1 MLRNNNFFKHV
12 LYRVGVLLIMSF
24 KYLTLKNE
32 YRSFIDNVVTD
43 FYIPVLQ
50 NSIRYDRAV
59 GFFSSTALIEITR
72 GLSGLIKNKGK
83 IRLIVSPNLSEED
96 IEAIAYGYKN
106 KTEVITSNI
115 LTAFNHNFNVFQK
128 KRLNML
134 AHLISN
140 NLLDIKVA
148 LIEDSNGIGI
158 FHDKLGIVEDSENNF
173 IAFSGSMNE
182 TANAFSHNYEAVDV
196 FKSWT
201 NDQERVNSK
210 VDTFERIWNNN
221 AKNIV
226 TCDFPELAFEKL
238 QTYKTE
244 DFELD
249 IDDQELYFLNKE
261 IEELKTVKGPL
272 LPNSVHLRPYQLDAI
287 NSWELQD
294 FQGIF
299 NMATGTGKTIT
310 GLAAAAHLFKKL
322 NHKLAIIIVCP
333 YQHLVDQWVD
343 DIELFNM
350 KPIVGHSASRQRKW
364 KERLKTS
371 IEAYNL
377 NVSDHFCFI
386 TTNASFS
393 TTYVQEQLNR
403 IERDILLIV
412 DEAHNFGA
420 EHLQTKLPMHAKY
433 RLGLSATIY
442 RHNDE
447 DGTAALM
454 NYFGAICIEYTLE
467 MAIRNDM
474 LTPYY
479 YYPIPVF
486 LNEEELK
493 EYRELTARIG
503 SMIKKNKFGKVVFS
517 DSAKMLLLRRAK
529 IIAGATEKIGALRNV
544 ISKYTD
550 ESHLL
555 VYCGATTIT
564 DPNYQEG
571 VTDTDESRQ
580 IDVVVNLLGNELS
593 MNVSKF
599 TSEESAQ
606 EREIIKE
613 AFGKAERLQ
622 GLVAIRCLDE
632 GVNIPSIQ
640 KAFILASSTNPKEYI
655 QRRGRV
661 LRKYPG
667 KKYAEIFD
675 FITLPV
681 PFDQLSSLS
690 EQEII
695 SMRSLPLREI
705 ERMRDF
711 ANVAENSSVADEL
724 IDTIK
729 DYYLLNREDAFLN
742 EFESE

>member
-1 MLRNNNFFKHV
+1 MTF
-12 LYRVGVLLIMSF
+12 
-24 KYLTLKNE
+24 LTLPLKHE
-32 YRSFIDNVVTD
+32 YRSFEDNVVED

-50 NSIRYDRAV
+50 RSVRYDRAV
-59 GFFSSTALIEITR
+59 GFFSSTSLIEITR
-72 GLSGLIKNKGK
+72 GLSGLIKNNGT

-106 KTEVITSNI
+106 KNEVIETKLLSVFETEFNI
-115 LTAFNHNFNVFQK
+115 FQK
-128 KRLNML
+128 KRLNLL
-134 AHLISN
+134 AHLISSG
-140 NLLDIKVA
+140 LLNIKIA
-148 LIEDSNGIGI
+148 LIEDCKGIGI
-158 FHDKLGIVEDSENNF
+158 FHDKLGIVEDKEGNH
-173 IAFSGSMNE
+173 IAFSGSLNE
-182 TANAFSHNYEAVDV
+182 TANAFSHNYEAIDI

-201 NDQERVNSK
+201 ADEERVKSK
-210 VDTFERIWNNN
+210 IHTFECIWKNE

-226 TCDFPELAFEKL
+226 TCDFPEVAMKKL
-238 QTYKTE
+238 QSYKTE
-244 DFELD
+244 ELELD
-249 IDDQELYFLNKE
+249 IDEHELYFINRE
-261 IEELKTVKGPL
+261 IEARKAIKGPL
-272 LPNSVHLRPYQLDAI
+272 LPDNVHLRPYQLDAI
-287 NSWELQD
+287 NNWELND

-322 NHKLAIIIVCP
+322 ENKLAIIIVCP
-333 YQHLVDQWVD
+333 YQHLVDQWVE

-364 KERLKTS
+364 KDRLKIAVES
-371 IEAYNL
+371 YNIE
-377 NVSDHFCFI
+377 VSQHFCFI

-393 TTYVQEQLNR
+393 TPYVQKQINSLQ
-403 IERDILLIV
+403 RDFLLII

-454 NYFGAICIEYTLE
+454 NYFGPICIEYTLE

-474 LTPYY
+474 LTPYF

-486 LNEEELK
+486 LNEEELQQ
-493 EYRELTARIG
+493 YRELTAKIG
-503 SMIKKNKFGKVVFS
+503 SMIRKNKFGKVTLS
-517 DSAKMLLLRRAK
+517 DSAKMLLLKHAK
-529 IIAGATEKIGALRNV
+529 IISGAMEKITALENE
-544 ISKYTD
+544 ISKCKD

-555 VYCGATTIT
+555 IYCGATTISDLDYT
-564 DPNYQEG
+564 EDKVDLE
-571 VTDTDESRQ
+571 ERRQ
-580 IDVVVNLLGNELS
+580 IDVVVNLLGNKLG
-593 MNVSKF
+593 MKISKF
-599 TSEESAQ
+599 TSEESAS
-606 EREIIKE
+606 EREQIKE
-613 AFGKAERLQ
+613 AFDKADYLQ
-622 GLVAIRCLDE
+622 ALVAIRCLDE

-661 LRKYPG
+661 LRKFPG
-667 KKYAEIFD
+667 KKYAYIYD

-681 PFDQLSSLS
+681 PFDQIGDLS
-690 EQEII
+690 EEEIL
-695 SMRSLPLREI
+695 SLRSLPLREI

-724 IDTIK
+724 IHTIK
-729 DYYLLNREDAFLN
+729 DYYLLNREDVTFN
-742 EFESE
+742 EFE